1 MTTKTDQELLAEAI
15 GILEAAGED
24 KEKKATRVFNKI
36 HLNVMDKGRESDL
49 ADEKA
54 IEDGDYD
61 KREEIDFNRGKDVAH
76 AVKKMQKVRDYVK
89 ANDLPADST
98 GNPQGHKRLVRNPLD
113 LGKEHGVAF
122 NHQNPPGTFKHDQ
135 RVRNLEFM
143 ASKHE
148 MAASNHSTS
157 DPAKAE
163 QHRKLATK
171 LRSYLHGF
179 HQVSNEYKQG
189 LHRKP
194 TTQGRKQ

>member
-1 MTTKTDQELLAEAI
+1 MTTKTDQDLLAEAM
-15 GILEAAGED
+15 GLSEAVGED

-36 HLNVMDKGRESDL
+36 HLNVMDKGHESDL

-61 KREEIDFNRGKDVAH
+61 KREEIEFNRGKDVAH
-76 AVKKMQKVRDYVK
+76 AVGKMQKVRDYVK
-89 ANDLPADST
+89 ANDLPADSI
-98 GNPQGHKRLVRNPLD
+98 GNPAGHKKLVINPLE
-113 LGKEHGVAF
+113 LGKEHGRKF
-122 NHQNPPGTFKHDQ
+122 NQEHPPGTFKHDQ

-148 MAASNHSTS
+148 MAASNHSVS

-179 HQVSNEYKQG
+179 RQVSNEHKNG
-189 LHRKP
+189 LR
-194 TTQGRKQ
+194 